1 MFTSKTII
9 AVTLLVMLSNC
20 SDNNTNTSK
29 ETTLSEDPVKVTDT
43 VKPEVPEDIKVPAQ
57 RNPTFVLALVSEGI
71 QAINAQ
77 NGSAR
82 TLAFNLDKQQVV
94 TAVSNVLQTSYKDS
108 AVNVECGGLTILTWA
123 NGLSLNF
130 NKAPGNPNNE
140 LRFVGWS
147 LNTAGNVKST
157 LATVAGVGIGSTLKE
172 IESAYE
178 VKKNNTTL
186 GTEVSLG
193 KITALLAKDAPN
205 EKVTSMWSG
214 TNCIFR

>member
-43 VKPEVPEDIKVPAQ
+43 VKPAVPKDVKVPAQ

-130 NKAPGNPNNE
+130 NKAPGNPTNE

-178 VKKNNTTL
+178 VKKNKTTL